1 MFVYIDVPQVINFT
15 AIYRSLITMKHYKTN
30 MYVKLSYK
38 NADKGGAFLVVFVVF
53 FFYLT
58 ASGKNA

>member
-1 MFVYIDVPQVINFT
+1 
-15 AIYRSLITMKHYKTN
+15 

-38 NADKGGAFLVVFVVF
+38 NAEKGGAFWGLF
-53 FFYLT
+53 FFNLT

>member
-15 AIYRSLITMKHYKTN
+15 AIYRSLITLKHYKTN

-38 NADKGGAFLVVFVVF
+38 NAEKGGAFWGLF
-53 FFYLT
+53 FF
-58 ASGKNA
+58 

>member
-1 MFVYIDVPQVINFT
+1 
-15 AIYRSLITMKHYKTN
+15 

-38 NADKGGAFLVVFVVF
+38 NAEKGGAFWGLF
-53 FFYLT
+53 FFFNLT